1 MPWHILPPFLTQ
13 KRTKFEDSF
22 FGHFKLRNV
31 GTIWSE
37 NRQSLQVP
45 ACLCNT
51 LTPFLTTFG
60 SSFGP
65 WELLKKENYKISGYF
80 FGVFEVK
87 VNGRKSSK

>member
-45 ACLCNT
+45 GCLGNI
-51 LTPFLTTFG
+51 LPPFLSTCG
-60 SSFGP
+60 RSMGP
-65 WELLKKENYKISGYF
+65 WELLQKKSTKSEDIF
-80 FGVFEVK
+80 FWYLK
-87 VNGRKSSK
+87 